1 MTGTD
6 LRPHPCADL
15 FPPMDEQTFDAVV
28 ADIAK
33 NGQRDPIIVDQ
44 FNRIVDGV
52 HRYRACIKLEKAPKI
67 ERRTFTD
74 GEATRFSIS
83 RNLHR
88 RHLTAS
94 QKAAF
99 GADAATRAQG
109 GHQANLPDALSQ
121 AEAARLM
128 GVSER
133 AVRSAVKVKRQSPEL
148 HEQVK
153 AGAIALHVAEQKV
166 VDRVKGGAGG
176 LKKSKMRPRPT
187 ASQGGDEMAAIPS
200 VYAPLFA
207 ELDALPDN
215 LIDHPLFQ
223 CQADELITLLTE
235 AIKQIERVRK
245 PETADK
251 GSCTS

>member
-1 MTGTD
+1 MIATE
-6 LRPHPCADL
+6 LRPHPCAEL

-44 FNRIVDGV
+44 FNRIVDGL
-52 HRYRACIKLEKAPKI
+52 HRYRACIKLEMAPKI

-99 GADAATRAQG
+99 AAEAATRARG
-109 GHQANLPDALSQ
+109 GHQASLPDGFSQ
-121 AEAARLM
+121 AQAARLM

-153 AGAIALHVAEQKV
+153 AGALALRVAEQKIV
-166 VDRVKGGAGG
+166 ERIRGGAGG
-176 LKKSKMRPRPT
+176 PKKLKVRPRPA
-187 ASQGGDEMAAIPS
+187 ASHSSAAIPS

-207 ELDALPDN
+207 ELDAVPHN
-215 LIDHPLFQ
+215 LSNHPLIP
-223 CQADELITLLTE
+223 CHANELIILLTQT
-235 AIKQIERVRK
+235 IQQIERVDK
-245 PETADK
+245 SETSEEGAARHD
-251 GSCTS
+251 